1 MYLENV
7 LKCYVSESGQQVK
20 ALNLVTYKFEV
31 GKFYAIMGESGSGK
45 STLINILGLMDEAT
59 KGSVFLDGVDT
70 RKCSDDE
77 LCKLRNEKIG
87 FVFQNFYLNNKLTAL
102 ENVLLPMYI
111 NGNVDL
117 NKAKDL
123 LKTFNV
129 LDRESHYPYELSGG
143 EQQRVSLA
151 RALVNNPKYIL
162 ADEPTGNLDPE
173 TSEEI
178 MKVLDKI
185 NKELGTTVIMATHD
199 KDIVNNMK
207 KRVLVIN
214 HGVLVGDYEKGSYK
228 TNEGM

>member
-45 STLINILGLMDEAT
+45 STLINILGLMDKAT

-143 EQQRVSLA
+143 EQQRISLA

-162 ADEPTGNLDPE
+162 ADEPTGNLDSKNE
-173 TSEEI
+173 DE
-178 MKVLDKI
+178 VFNYL
-185 NKELGTTVIMATHD
+185 
-199 KDIVNNMK
+199 KDISK
-207 KRVLVIN
+207 DKCVIVVSHN
-214 HGVLVGDYEKGSYK
+214 EKIKNYADKVVYLEKGVLKDE
-228 TNEGM
+228 N

>member
-45 STLINILGLMDEAT
+45 STLINILGLMDKAT

-117 NKAKDL
+117 YKAKDL

-162 ADEPTGNLDPE
+162 ADEPTGNLDSKNE
-173 TSEEI
+173 DE
-178 MKVLDKI
+178 VFNYL
-185 NKELGTTVIMATHD
+185 
-199 KDIVNNMK
+199 KDISK
-207 KRVLVIN
+207 DKCVIVVSHN
-214 HGVLVGDYEKGSYK
+214 EKIKNYADKVIYLEKGVLKDE
-228 TNEGM
+228 N

>member
-45 STLINILGLMDEAT
+45 STLINILGLMDKAT

-162 ADEPTGNLDPE
+162 ADEPTGNLDSKNE
-173 TSEEI
+173 DEVFNYLKDLSKDKCVIVVSHNEKI
-178 MKVLDKI
+178 KNYADKVIYLEK
-185 NKELGTTVIMATHD
+185 
-199 KDIVNNMK
+199 
-207 KRVLVIN
+207 
-214 HGVLVGDYEKGSYK
+214 GVLKDE
-228 TNEGM
+228 N

>member
-70 RKCSDDE
+70 SKCSDDE

-162 ADEPTGNLDPE
+162 ADEPTGNLDSKNE
-173 TSEEI
+173 DE
-178 MKVLDKI
+178 VFNYL
-185 NKELGTTVIMATHD
+185 
-199 KDIVNNMK
+199 KDISK
-207 KRVLVIN
+207 DKCVIVVSHN
-214 HGVLVGDYEKGSYK
+214 EKIKNYADKVIYLEKGVLKDED
-228 TNEGM
+228 

>member
-45 STLINILGLMDEAT
+45 STLINILGLMDKAT

-102 ENVLLPMYI
+102 ENVMLPMYI

-143 EQQRVSLA
+143 EQQRISLA

-162 ADEPTGNLDPE
+162 ADEPTGNLDSKNE
-173 TSEEI
+173 DE
-178 MKVLDKI
+178 VFNYL
-185 NKELGTTVIMATHD
+185 
-199 KDIVNNMK
+199 KDISK
-207 KRVLVIN
+207 DKCVIVVSHN
-214 HGVLVGDYEKGSYK
+214 EKIKNYADKVIYLEKGVLKDE
-228 TNEGM
+228 N

>member
-151 RALVNNPKYIL
+151 RALVNNQKYIL
-162 ADEPTGNLDPE
+162 ADEPTGNLDSKNE
-173 TSEEI
+173 DE
-178 MKVLDKI
+178 VFNYL
-185 NKELGTTVIMATHD
+185 
-199 KDIVNNMK
+199 KDISK
-207 KRVLVIN
+207 DKCVIVVSHN
-214 HGVLVGDYEKGSYK
+214 EKIKNYADKVVYLEKGVLKDE
-228 TNEGM
+228 N

>member
-70 RKCSDDE
+70 SKCSDDE

-162 ADEPTGNLDPE
+162 ADEPTGNLDSKNE
-173 TSEEI
+173 DEVFNYLKDISKDKCVIVVSHNE
-178 MKVLDKI
+178 KI
-185 NKELGTTVIMATHD
+185 NNYADKVIYLE
-199 KDIVNNMK
+199 K
-207 KRVLVIN
+207 
-214 HGVLVGDYEKGSYK
+214 GVLK
-228 TNEGM
+228 NEN

>member
-151 RALVNNPKYIL
+151 RALANNPKYIL
-162 ADEPTGNLDPE
+162 ADEPTGNLDSKNE
-173 TSEEI
+173 DE
-178 MKVLDKI
+178 VFNYL
-185 NKELGTTVIMATHD
+185 
-199 KDIVNNMK
+199 KDISK
-207 KRVLVIN
+207 DKCVIVVSHN
-214 HGVLVGDYEKGSYK
+214 EKIKNYADKVIYLEKGVLKDED
-228 TNEGM
+228 

>member
-162 ADEPTGNLDPE
+162 ADEPTGNLDSKNE
-173 TSEEI
+173 DE
-178 MKVLDKI
+178 VFNYL
-185 NKELGTTVIMATHD
+185 
-199 KDIVNNMK
+199 KDISK
-207 KRVLVIN
+207 DKCVIVVSHN
-214 HGVLVGDYEKGSYK
+214 EKIKNYADKVVYLGKGVLKDE
-228 TNEGM
+228 N

>member
-70 RKCSDDE
+70 SKCSDDE

-111 NGNVDL
+111 NGNVYL

-162 ADEPTGNLDPE
+162 ADEPTGNLDSKNE
-173 TSEEI
+173 DE
-178 MKVLDKI
+178 VFNYL
-185 NKELGTTVIMATHD
+185 
-199 KDIVNNMK
+199 KDISK
-207 KRVLVIN
+207 DKCVIVVSHN
-214 HGVLVGDYEKGSYK
+214 EKIKNYADKVIYLEKGVLKDED
-228 TNEGM
+228 

>member
-70 RKCSDDE
+70 SKCSDDE

-87 FVFQNFYLNNKLTAL
+87 FVFQNFYLNNKLTVL

-162 ADEPTGNLDPE
+162 ADEPTGNLDSKNE
-173 TSEEI
+173 DE
-178 MKVLDKI
+178 VFNYL
-185 NKELGTTVIMATHD
+185 
-199 KDIVNNMK
+199 KDISK
-207 KRVLVIN
+207 DKCVIVVSHN
-214 HGVLVGDYEKGSYK
+214 EKIKNYADKVVYLEKGVLKDE
-228 TNEGM
+228 N

>member
-70 RKCSDDE
+70 SKCSDNE

-162 ADEPTGNLDPE
+162 ADEPTGNLDSKNE
-173 TSEEI
+173 DE
-178 MKVLDKI
+178 VFNYL
-185 NKELGTTVIMATHD
+185 
-199 KDIVNNMK
+199 KDISK
-207 KRVLVIN
+207 DKCVIVVSHN
-214 HGVLVGDYEKGSYK
+214 EKIKNYADKVIYLEKGVLKDE
-228 TNEGM
+228 N

>member
-7 LKCYVSESGQQVK
+7 LKCYVSASGQQVK

-45 STLINILGLMDEAT
+45 STLINILGLMDKAT

-111 NGNVDL
+111 NGNIDL

-162 ADEPTGNLDPE
+162 ADEPTGNLDSKNE
-173 TSEEI
+173 DE
-178 MKVLDKI
+178 VFNYL
-185 NKELGTTVIMATHD
+185 
-199 KDIVNNMK
+199 KDISK
-207 KRVLVIN
+207 DKCVIVVSHN
-214 HGVLVGDYEKGSYK
+214 EKIKNYADKVVYLEKGVLKDE
-228 TNEGM
+228 N

>member
-7 LKCYVSESGQQVK
+7 LKCYVSESCQQVK

-45 STLINILGLMDEAT
+45 STLINILGLMDKAT

-162 ADEPTGNLDPE
+162 ADEPTGNLDSKNE
-173 TSEEI
+173 DE
-178 MKVLDKI
+178 VFNYL
-185 NKELGTTVIMATHD
+185 
-199 KDIVNNMK
+199 KDISK
-207 KRVLVIN
+207 DKCVIVVSHN
-214 HGVLVGDYEKGSYK
+214 EKIKNYADKVVYLEKGVLKDE
-228 TNEGM
+228 N

>member
-162 ADEPTGNLDPE
+162 ADEPTGNLDSKNE
-173 TSEEI
+173 DE
-178 MKVLDKI
+178 VFNYL
-185 NKELGTTVIMATHD
+185 
-199 KDIVNNMK
+199 KDISKDKCLIVVSHNEKIKNYADK
-207 KRVLVIN
+207 VVYLEK
-214 HGVLVGDYEKGSYK
+214 GVLKDE
-228 TNEGM
+228 N

>member
-31 GKFYAIMGESGSGK
+31 GMFYAIMGESGSGK
-45 STLINILGLMDEAT
+45 STLINILGLMDKAT

-162 ADEPTGNLDPE
+162 ADEPTGNLDSKNE
-173 TSEEI
+173 DE
-178 MKVLDKI
+178 VFNYL
-185 NKELGTTVIMATHD
+185 
-199 KDIVNNMK
+199 KDISK
-207 KRVLVIN
+207 DKCVIVVSHN
-214 HGVLVGDYEKGSYK
+214 EKIKNYADKVIYLEKGVLK
-228 TNEGM
+228 NEN

>member
-70 RKCSDDE
+70 SKCSDDE

-87 FVFQNFYLNNKLTAL
+87 FVFQNFYLNNNLTAL

-162 ADEPTGNLDPE
+162 ADEPTGNLDSKNE
-173 TSEEI
+173 DE
-178 MKVLDKI
+178 VFNYL
-185 NKELGTTVIMATHD
+185 
-199 KDIVNNMK
+199 KDISK
-207 KRVLVIN
+207 DKCVIVVSHN
-214 HGVLVGDYEKGSYK
+214 EKIKNYADKVVYLEKGVLKDE
-228 TNEGM
+228 N

>member
-7 LKCYVSESGQQVK
+7 LKCHVSESGQQVK

-45 STLINILGLMDEAT
+45 STLINILGLMDKAT

-162 ADEPTGNLDPE
+162 ADEPTGNLDSKNE
-173 TSEEI
+173 DE
-178 MKVLDKI
+178 VFNYL
-185 NKELGTTVIMATHD
+185 
-199 KDIVNNMK
+199 KDISK
-207 KRVLVIN
+207 DKCVIVVSHN
-214 HGVLVGDYEKGSYK
+214 EKIKNYADKVIYLEKGVLKDE
-228 TNEGM
+228 N

>member
-45 STLINILGLMDEAT
+45 STLINILGLMDKAT

-123 LKTFNV
+123 LNTFNV

-162 ADEPTGNLDPE
+162 ADEPTGNLDSKNE
-173 TSEEI
+173 DE
-178 MKVLDKI
+178 VFNYL
-185 NKELGTTVIMATHD
+185 
-199 KDIVNNMK
+199 KDISK
-207 KRVLVIN
+207 DKCVIVVSHN
-214 HGVLVGDYEKGSYK
+214 EKIKNYADKVIYLEKGVLKDE
-228 TNEGM
+228 N

>member
-45 STLINILGLMDEAT
+45 STLINILGLMDKAT

-77 LCKLRNEKIG
+77 LCKLKNEKIG

-111 NGNVDL
+111 NGNIDL

-162 ADEPTGNLDPE
+162 ADEPTGNLDSKNE
-173 TSEEI
+173 DE
-178 MKVLDKI
+178 VFNYL
-185 NKELGTTVIMATHD
+185 
-199 KDIVNNMK
+199 KDISK
-207 KRVLVIN
+207 DKCVIVVSHN
-214 HGVLVGDYEKGSYK
+214 EKIKNYADKVIYLEKGVLKDED
-228 TNEGM
+228 

>member
-45 STLINILGLMDEAT
+45 STLINILGLMDKAT

-70 RKCSDDE
+70 SKCSDDE

-111 NGNVDL
+111 NGNIDL

-162 ADEPTGNLDPE
+162 ADEPTGNLDSKNE
-173 TSEEI
+173 DE
-178 MKVLDKI
+178 VFNYL
-185 NKELGTTVIMATHD
+185 
-199 KDIVNNMK
+199 KDISK
-207 KRVLVIN
+207 DKCVIVVSHN
-214 HGVLVGDYEKGSYK
+214 EKIKNYADKVVYLEKGVLKDE
-228 TNEGM
+228 N

>member
-102 ENVLLPMYI
+102 ENVLFPMYI

-162 ADEPTGNLDPE
+162 ADEPTGNLDSKNE
-173 TSEEI
+173 DE
-178 MKVLDKI
+178 VFNYL
-185 NKELGTTVIMATHD
+185 
-199 KDIVNNMK
+199 KDISK
-207 KRVLVIN
+207 DKCVIVASHN
-214 HGVLVGDYEKGSYK
+214 EKIKNYADKVVYLEKGVLKDE
-228 TNEGM
+228 N

>member
-45 STLINILGLMDEAT
+45 STLINILGLMDKAT

-111 NGNVDL
+111 NGNIDL

-162 ADEPTGNLDPE
+162 ADEPTGNLDSKNE
-173 TSEEI
+173 DE
-178 MKVLDKI
+178 VFNYL
-185 NKELGTTVIMATHD
+185 
-199 KDIVNNMK
+199 KDISK
-207 KRVLVIN
+207 DKCVIVVSHN
-214 HGVLVGDYEKGSYK
+214 EKIKNYADKVIYLEKGVLKDED
-228 TNEGM
+228 

>member
-70 RKCSDDE
+70 SKCSDDE

-162 ADEPTGNLDPE
+162 ADEPTGNLDSKNE
-173 TSEEI
+173 DE
-178 MKVLDKI
+178 VFNYL
-185 NKELGTTVIMATHD
+185 
-199 KDIVNNMK
+199 KDISK
-207 KRVLVIN
+207 DKCVIVVSHN
-214 HGVLVGDYEKGSYK
+214 EKIKNYADKVVYLEKGVLKDED
-228 TNEGM
+228 

>member
-45 STLINILGLMDEAT
+45 STLINILGLMDKAT
-59 KGSVFLDGVDT
+59 KGSVFFDGVDT
-70 RKCSDDE
+70 SKCSDDE

-162 ADEPTGNLDPE
+162 ADEPTGNLDSKNE
-173 TSEEI
+173 DE
-178 MKVLDKI
+178 VFNYL
-185 NKELGTTVIMATHD
+185 
-199 KDIVNNMK
+199 KDISK
-207 KRVLVIN
+207 DKCVIVVSHN
-214 HGVLVGDYEKGSYK
+214 EKIKNYADKVVYLEKGVLKDE
-228 TNEGM
+228 N

>member
-45 STLINILGLMDEAT
+45 STLINILGLMDKAT

-143 EQQRVSLA
+143 EQQRISLA

-162 ADEPTGNLDPE
+162 ADEPTGNLDSKNE
-173 TSEEI
+173 DE
-178 MKVLDKI
+178 VFNYL
-185 NKELGTTVIMATHD
+185 
-199 KDIVNNMK
+199 KDISKDKCIIVVSHNEKIKNYADK
-207 KRVLVIN
+207 VVYLEK
-214 HGVLVGDYEKGSYK
+214 GVLKDE
-228 TNEGM
+228 N

>member
-31 GKFYAIMGESGSGK
+31 GMFYAIMGESGSGK
-45 STLINILGLMDEAT
+45 STLINILGLMDKAT

-162 ADEPTGNLDPE
+162 ADEPTGNLDSKNE
-173 TSEEI
+173 DE
-178 MKVLDKI
+178 VFNYL
-185 NKELGTTVIMATHD
+185 
-199 KDIVNNMK
+199 KDISK
-207 KRVLVIN
+207 DKCVIVVSHN
-214 HGVLVGDYEKGSYK
+214 EKIKNYADKVIYLEKGVLKDED
-228 TNEGM
+228 

>member
-45 STLINILGLMDEAT
+45 STLINILGLMDKAT

-162 ADEPTGNLDPE
+162 ADEPTGNLDSKNE
-173 TSEEI
+173 DE
-178 MKVLDKI
+178 VFNYL
-185 NKELGTTVIMATHD
+185 
-199 KDIVNNMK
+199 KDISK
-207 KRVLVIN
+207 DKCVIVVSHN
-214 HGVLVGDYEKGSYK
+214 EKIKNYADKVVYLEKGVLK
-228 TNEGM
+228 NEN

>member
-45 STLINILGLMDEAT
+45 STLINILGLMDKAT

-70 RKCSDDE
+70 SKCSDDE

-162 ADEPTGNLDPE
+162 ADEPTGNLDSKNE
-173 TSEEI
+173 DE
-178 MKVLDKI
+178 VFNYL
-185 NKELGTTVIMATHD
+185 
-199 KDIVNNMK
+199 KDISK
-207 KRVLVIN
+207 DKCVIVVSHN
-214 HGVLVGDYEKGSYK
+214 EKIKNYADKVIYLEKGVLK
-228 TNEGM
+228 NEN

>member
-70 RKCSDDE
+70 SKCSDDE

-87 FVFQNFYLNNKLTAL
+87 FVFQNFYINNKLTAL

-162 ADEPTGNLDPE
+162 ADEPTGNLDSKNE
-173 TSEEI
+173 DEVFNYLKDISKDKCVIVVSHNEKI
-178 MKVLDKI
+178 KNYADKVLYLEK
-185 NKELGTTVIMATHD
+185 
-199 KDIVNNMK
+199 
-207 KRVLVIN
+207 
-214 HGVLVGDYEKGSYK
+214 GVLKDE
-228 TNEGM
+228 N

>member
-45 STLINILGLMDEAT
+45 STLINILGLMDKAT

-129 LDRESHYPYELSGG
+129 LNRESHYPYELSGG

-162 ADEPTGNLDPE
+162 ADEPTGNLDSKNE
-173 TSEEI
+173 DE
-178 MKVLDKI
+178 VFNYL
-185 NKELGTTVIMATHD
+185 
-199 KDIVNNMK
+199 KDISK
-207 KRVLVIN
+207 DKCVIVVSHN
-214 HGVLVGDYEKGSYK
+214 EKIKNYADKVVYLEKGVLKDE
-228 TNEGM
+228 N

>member
-45 STLINILGLMDEAT
+45 STLINILGLMDKAT

-70 RKCSDDE
+70 SKCSDDE

-111 NGNVDL
+111 NGNIDL

-162 ADEPTGNLDPE
+162 ADEPTGNLDSKNE
-173 TSEEI
+173 DE
-178 MKVLDKI
+178 VFNYL
-185 NKELGTTVIMATHD
+185 
-199 KDIVNNMK
+199 KDISK
-207 KRVLVIN
+207 DKCVIVVSHN
-214 HGVLVGDYEKGSYK
+214 EKIKNYADKVIYLEKGVLKDED
-228 TNEGM
+228 

>member
-7 LKCYVSESGQQVK
+7 LKCYVSDSGQQVK

-31 GKFYAIMGESGSGK
+31 GKFYVIMGESGSGK
-45 STLINILGLMDEAT
+45 STLINILGLMDKAT

-70 RKCSDDE
+70 SKCSDDE

-162 ADEPTGNLDPE
+162 ADEPTGNLDSKNE
-173 TSEEI
+173 DE
-178 MKVLDKI
+178 VFNYL
-185 NKELGTTVIMATHD
+185 
-199 KDIVNNMK
+199 KDISKDKCIIVVSHNEKIKNYADK
-207 KRVLVIN
+207 VIYLEK
-214 HGVLVGDYEKGSYK
+214 GVLKDE
-228 TNEGM
+228 N

>member
-162 ADEPTGNLDPE
+162 ADEPTGNLDSKNE
-173 TSEEI
+173 DE
-178 MKVLDKI
+178 VFNYL
-185 NKELGTTVIMATHD
+185 
-199 KDIVNNMK
+199 KDISK
-207 KRVLVIN
+207 DKCVIVVSHN
-214 HGVLVGDYEKGSYK
+214 EKIKNYADKVVYLEKGVLKDE
-228 TNEGM
+228 N

>member
-31 GKFYAIMGESGSGK
+31 GKFYVIMGESGSGK

-162 ADEPTGNLDPE
+162 ADEPTGNLD
-173 TSEEI
+173 SKNEEE
-178 MKVLDKI
+178 VFNYL
-185 NKELGTTVIMATHD
+185 
-199 KDIVNNMK
+199 KDISK
-207 KRVLVIN
+207 DKCVIVVSHN
-214 HGVLVGDYEKGSYK
+214 EKIKNYADKVVYLEKGVLKDE
-228 TNEGM
+228 N

>member
-45 STLINILGLMDEAT
+45 STLINILGLMDKAT

-77 LCKLRNEKIG
+77 LCKLRNEKIS

-162 ADEPTGNLDPE
+162 ADEPTGNLDSKNE
-173 TSEEI
+173 DE
-178 MKVLDKI
+178 VFNYL
-185 NKELGTTVIMATHD
+185 
-199 KDIVNNMK
+199 KDISK
-207 KRVLVIN
+207 DKCVIVVSHN
-214 HGVLVGDYEKGSYK
+214 EKIKNYADKVVYLEKGVLKDE
-228 TNEGM
+228 N

>member
-162 ADEPTGNLDPE
+162 ADEPTGNLDSKNE
-173 TSEEI
+173 DE
-178 MKVLDKI
+178 VFNYL
-185 NKELGTTVIMATHD
+185 
-199 KDIVNNMK
+199 KDISK
-207 KRVLVIN
+207 DKCVIVVSHN
-214 HGVLVGDYEKGSYK
+214 EKIKNYADKVIYLEKGVLKDED
-228 TNEGM
+228 

>member
-31 GKFYAIMGESGSGK
+31 GKFYTIMGESGSGK
-45 STLINILGLMDEAT
+45 STLINILGLMDKAT

-162 ADEPTGNLDPE
+162 ADEPTGNLDSKNE
-173 TSEEI
+173 DE
-178 MKVLDKI
+178 VFNYL
-185 NKELGTTVIMATHD
+185 
-199 KDIVNNMK
+199 KDISK
-207 KRVLVIN
+207 DKCVIVVSHN
-214 HGVLVGDYEKGSYK
+214 EKIKNYADKVVYLEKGVLKDE
-228 TNEGM
+228 N

>member
-20 ALNLVTYKFEV
+20 ALNLLTYKFEV

-45 STLINILGLMDEAT
+45 STLINILGLMDKAT

-162 ADEPTGNLDPE
+162 ADEPTGNLDSKNE
-173 TSEEI
+173 DE
-178 MKVLDKI
+178 VFNYL
-185 NKELGTTVIMATHD
+185 
-199 KDIVNNMK
+199 KDISK
-207 KRVLVIN
+207 DKCVIVVSHN
-214 HGVLVGDYEKGSYK
+214 EKIKNYADKVVYLEKGVLKDE
-228 TNEGM
+228 N